1 MSGSAAMRL
10 GVIHNAR
17 STRNLAT
24 LGEVR
29 GAFAGGPEVVQLDF
43 EHGTTLAELLDE
55 LARREVGLLVVNGG
69 DGTVQGVLTELL
81 ERRPFAEL
89 PPVAILPR
97 GMANMTAN
105 DCGLRRRDPS
115 IVRRLRGLVAEGG
128 LAPYLAT
135 RRVLRVD
142 HIADAPPQWGMFF
155 GAAGIYDA
163 IHLCKG
169 EVHTRGLKG
178 ELANLVTL
186 VHLLANWAIGRK
198 PEGMLEGEEI
208 GMRLDGLE
216 RRGRQLLVLAT
227 TLDRLVVRSRPF
239 WCEELG
245 PVRFTSIAHP
255 PERLVRSARRVL
267 YGNGREGL
275 PESYFSRGAHRVELD
290 MGLPF
295 TIDGQFFHSR
305 PDAPLVI
312 TAPEEVRFVRL

>member
-1 MSGSAAMRL
+1 MSSGAALRV

-17 STRNLAT
+17 STRNKKT
-24 LGEVR
+24 LGELR
-29 GAFAGGPEVVQLDF
+29 GAFGGGPEVVQLDF
-43 EHGTTLAELLDE
+43 EHGTSLAELLDE
-55 LARREVGLLVVNGG
+55 LAQREIGLLVVNGG

-105 DCGLRRRDPS
+105 DCGLQRRDPA
-115 IVRRLRGLVAEGG
+115 IVRRLQGLVRERRLAEH
-128 LAPYLAT
+128 LVT
-135 RRVLRVD
+135 RRVLRID
-142 HIADAPPQWGMFF
+142 NIADAPPQWGMFF

-186 VHLLANWAIGRK
+186 LHLLGNWAIGRK
-198 PEGMLEGEEI
+198 PAGMLEGEEV
-208 GMRLDGLE
+208 GMRLDGQE

-227 TLDRLVVRSRPF
+227 TLDRLVVRSRPY
-239 WCEELG
+239 WREELG

-255 PERLVRSARRVL
+255 PQRLVRSARQVL
-267 YGNGREGL
+267 YGGNRERL

-295 TIDGQFFHSR
+295 TIDGQFFHAR
-305 PDAPLVI
+305 ADAPLVI
-312 TAPEEVRFVRL
+312 TAPQGVRFVRL

>member
-1 MSGSAAMRL
+1 MSAGALAPL

-17 STRNLAT
+17 STRNLDR
-24 LGEVR
+24 LGELR
-29 GAFAGGPEVVQLDF
+29 AAFEGGPEAVQLDF
-43 EHGTTLAELLDE
+43 ENGASLAELLDE

-81 ERRPFAEL
+81 ERRPFAEP

-105 DCGLRRRDPS
+105 DCGLRRRDAAA
-115 IVRRLRGLVAEGG
+115 VRRLQELVRERA
-128 LAPYLAT
+128 LAPHLVT
-135 RRVLRVD
+135 RRVLRID
-142 HIADAPPQWGMFF
+142 NIADAPPQRGMFF

-163 IHLCKG
+163 IQLCKG

-198 PEGMLEGEEI
+198 PEGMLEGAEVGI
-208 GMRLDGLE
+208 RLDGQE

-227 TLDRLVVRSRPF
+227 TLDRLVVRSRPY
-239 WCEELG
+239 WNEELG

-267 YGNGREGL
+267 YGGHRDRL
-275 PESYFSRGAHRVELD
+275 PEGYFSRGAHRVELD

-295 TIDGQFFHSR
+295 TIDGQFFR
-305 PDAPLVI
+305 ARADAPLLI
-312 TAPEEVRFVRL
+312 TAPEDLRFVRF